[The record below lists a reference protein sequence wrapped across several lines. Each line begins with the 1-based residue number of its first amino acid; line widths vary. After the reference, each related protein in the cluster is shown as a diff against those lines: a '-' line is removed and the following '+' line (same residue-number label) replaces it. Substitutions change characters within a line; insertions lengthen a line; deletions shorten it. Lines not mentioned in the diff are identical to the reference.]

1 MVETRNWHAWR
12 DRSSDGQ
19 PCVRVHGECVLPGAG
34 YGVELQRHGSEAGD
48 AGATSGELVLDL
60 VVRPPATD
68 RGQPGRVAP
77 ADYVLEEATGR
88 VTGVTIRQHGREV
101 ARLPVEAAPPAGV
114 RAGATPPAGGGGP
127 ES

>member
-1 MVETRNWHAWR
+1 MVETRSWRAWR

-77 ADYVLEEATGR
+77 ADYVLEETTGQ
-88 VTGVTIRQHGREV
+88 VTGVTVLERGREV
-101 ARLPVEAAPPAGV
+101 ARLAVEPGPPAEV
-114 RAGATPPAGGGGP
+114 RAGAGGGA
-127 ES
+127 